1 MKAKSFNTKSQVFEF
16 YDARYKEGYMA
27 DWDRARLELVFR
39 CIQAAALPA
48 RGVALDFG
56 CGQGIF
62 TQLLKRALPGWEV
75 YGCDIS
81 AAAIASAQARF
92 PDCVFFVADAPPVAG
107 FKCDFIFTHHVLE
120 HVLDLPA
127 TVDQMLSYLRPDAHQ
142 LHILPCGN
150 RGSFEHT
157 VAQLTQDGIQPQRGN
172 RYFFEDEGHLRRLTS
187 DELAAH
193 LGAHGY
199 AIRDAR
205 FTGHLSGAIEWI
217 TRSPKAFVQ
226 EFANP
231 AQGVSAAASAQLR
244 RIRRYLLLIWYARCA
259 SQSGFRQLLG
269 QLARAL
275 QTVLVTTAKLCLW
288 PAASVVD
295 QYYLYRAR
303 QEWRQ
308 ASGDPRGSQMLLLFE
323 RTTSGH
329 PLQADAAER

>member
-1 MKAKSFNTKSQVFEF
+1 MKAIGFSTSSQVLDF

-27 DWDRARLELVFR
+27 AWDRERLALICE

-92 PDCVFFVADAPPVAG
+92 PDCVFFEAGTPPVAG

-127 TVDQMLSYLRPDAHQ
+127 TLEQMQSYLQPAAHQ

-157 VAQLTQDGIQPQRGN
+157 VAQLTKDGIQPQRGN

-187 DELAAH
+187 DELAAD
-193 LGAHGY
+193 LGAYGY
-199 AIRDAR
+199 VVRDAR
-205 FTGHLSGAIEWI
+205 FTGQFSGAIEWI
-217 TRSPKAFVQ
+217 TKSPKAFVR

-244 RIRRYLLLIWYARCA
+244 RIRRYLLLIRFARCA
-259 SQSGFRQLLG
+259 STSGFRQLLG
-269 QLARAL
+269 DLARAL
-275 QTVLVTTAKLCLW
+275 QIVLVTTAKLCLW

-295 QYYLYRAR
+295 WYYLYRTKK
-303 QEWRQ
+303 EWRQ

-323 RTTSGH
+323 RTTASR
-329 PLQADAAER
+329 PLQADGSER